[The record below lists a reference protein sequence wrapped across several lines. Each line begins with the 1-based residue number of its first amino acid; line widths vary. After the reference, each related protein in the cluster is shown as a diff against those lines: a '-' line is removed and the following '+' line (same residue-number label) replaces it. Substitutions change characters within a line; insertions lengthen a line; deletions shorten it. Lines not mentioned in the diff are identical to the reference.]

1 MSRSFAAET
10 LAASPTGPHAPFAVS
25 PFRCFAVSQKRPSA
39 IFRLM
44 ADGYQS
50 IENHGVIGN
59 LETVALVAI
68 DGTIDFCCF
77 PDFDSPTIFAD
88 LLDADKGGRFSIA
101 AGLQNSR
108 PRQSYVPNTNI
119 LLTRF
124 LSPDG
129 VGEVSD
135 FMPVFDGGEQGT
147 EERRKSSKI
156 IRRAKCIRGE
166 VQFQMVCQPR
176 FDYAR
181 AKHQVKRLS
190 DTEVLFI
197 PDGSRLPALRLRA
210 QRPLKITEKDVT
222 SDFVLNAGE
231 KALFVLELDRGESAG
246 TDIRWEADSFLQ
258 TLNFWQ
264 KWIARSKYTGRW
276 REIVDR
282 SALVLKLLT
291 SRRFGSIVAAP
302 TFGLPEFVG
311 GGRNWDYRYTWIR
324 DASFTLYALSRLGFT
339 AEAGAFIRWLEARC
353 AESTAVGPLQIMY
366 GIDGRHD
373 LPEETLDHLAGYR
386 DSRPVRIG
394 NGAAGQLQLD
404 IYGELLD
411 SIYIYDKY
419 GEQISYELWLDLVKI
434 VNWVCENW
442 DRRDEGIWEVRG
454 GQQDFYYSRLMCWVA
469 VDRALRLISKR
480 SFPGPQVHWQRIR
493 DQIYHQIQTDFW
505 NPDLNSYVQT
515 KKSDWLD
522 ASCLL
527 SPLVRFMSPTDPRWL
542 STLGAIENRLVDDS
556 LVYRYRSPDGMEGG
570 EGTFCMCS
578 FWFVEC
584 LARSGEVNKAR
595 FIFEKMLGYANHVGL
610 YSEELGPSAEQLGNF
625 PQAFTHM
632 ALISAAFELNRRLDR
647 GPR

>member
-1 MSRSFAAET
+1 
-10 LAASPTGPHAPFAVS
+10 
-25 PFRCFAVSQKRPSA
+25 
-39 IFRLM
+39 M
-44 ADGYQS
+44 ADGYQP
-50 IENHGVIGN
+50 IENHGIIGN

-88 LLDADKGGRFSIA
+88 LLDSDKGGRFSLA

-108 PRQSYVPNTNI
+108 PRQSYLPNTNI

-135 FMPVFDGGEQGT
+135 FMPVFGGGLGSDEGL
-147 EERRKSSKI
+147 RKGAKI

-166 VQFQMVCQPR
+166 VRFQMICQPR

-181 AKHQVKRLS
+181 VKHQVKKLS
-190 DTEVLFI
+190 DTEVLFV
-197 PDGSRLPALRLRA
+197 PEASRLPTLRLHS
-210 QRPLKITEKDVT
+210 QTPLQINEQDVT
-222 SDFVLNAGE
+222 ADFVLNAGE
-231 KALFVLELDRGESAG
+231 RVLFVLELDLGQTVEPVHLVK
-246 TDIRWEADSFLQ
+246 DSFLE
-258 TLNFWQ
+258 TLNFWHG
-264 KWIARSKYTGRW
+264 WIRRSQYKGRW

-291 SRRFGSIVAAP
+291 SRQHGSIVAAA
-302 TFGLPEFVG
+302 TFGLPESVG
-311 GGRNWDYRYTWIR
+311 GGRNWDYRFTWIR

-353 AESTAVGPLQIMY
+353 AESAANGPLQIMY
-366 GIDGRHD
+366 GIDGRHE
-373 LPEETLDHLAGYR
+373 LPEEILDHLAGYR

-394 NGAAGQLQLD
+394 NAAAGQLQLD

-442 DRRDEGIWEVRG
+442 DRQDEGIWEVRG
-454 GQQDFYYSRLMCWVA
+454 GQQHFYYSRLMCWVA
-469 VDRALRLISKR
+469 VDRAIRLINKR
-480 SFPGPQVHWQRIR
+480 SFPGPQVYWQQVR
-493 DQIYHQIQTDFW
+493 DQIYLQIQTDFW
-505 NPDLNSYVQT
+505 NSGVNSYVQT
-515 KKSDWLD
+515 KQSDWLD

-527 SPLVRFMSPTDPRWL
+527 SPLVRFIGPTDPRWL
-542 STLGAIENRLVDDS
+542 STLNALESRLVDDS

-578 FWFVEC
+578 FWYVEC
-584 LARSGEVNKAR
+584 LARSGDVHKAR

-632 ALISAAFELNRRLDR
+632 ALISAAFELNRRLDQAR
-647 GPR
+647 